1 MARLWSMS
9 RSMSKRSTKFYRR
22 NEDEVMKRLGFRPT
36 KNSGAGW
43 IEKEDGINDQA
54 ICQLKS
60 TDKQS
65 ISVKQSD
72 LHILEQHALEAHKL
86 PVFALQFL
94 NLDEVWIMV
103 KPEHIG
109 LLQSL
114 VRGEDISE
122 NLPRNIFEENTQ
134 NFIDKTEEKDYNNS
148 VTNKGDIKSRLIAK
162 RKYAEKVDKEREER
176 EKEQKRR
183 AKQWKQRLNKKE

>member
-1 MARLWSMS
+1 
-9 RSMSKRSTKFYRR
+9 
-22 NEDEVMKRLGFRPT
+22 
-36 KNSGAGW
+36 
-43 IEKEDGINDQA
+43 
-54 ICQLKS
+54 
-60 TDKQS
+60 
-65 ISVKQSD
+65 
-72 LHILEQHALEAHKL
+72 
-86 PVFALQFL
+86 
-94 NLDEVWIMV
+94 MV

-114 VRGEDISE
+114 TRGEDISE

-134 NFIDKTEEKDYNNS
+134 NFIYKTEEKDYNNS
-148 VTNKGDIKSRLIAK
+148 VTNKDDIKSRLIAK

>member
-1 MARLWSMS
+1 M
-9 RSMSKRSTKFYRR
+9 
-22 NEDEVMKRLGFRPT
+22 D
-36 KNSGAGW
+36 
-43 IEKEDGINDQA
+43 IEKEDGQSDQA

-65 ISVKQSD
+65 ISIKQTD

-103 KPEHIG
+103 KPEHIE

-114 VRGEDISE
+114 VRGDDISE
-122 NLPRNIFEENTQ
+122 NLPRNIFEEEIEENTQ
-134 NFIDKTEEKDYNNS
+134 ECIDKTEEEDYNKS
-148 VTNKGDIKSRLIAK
+148 VTSKQLQKRLIAK
-162 RKYAEKVDKEREER
+162 RRYS
-176 EKEQKRR
+176 KEQARVKEEKQKEIKRR
-183 AKQWKQRLNKKE
+183 AKQWKQKSNRRE

>member
-1 MARLWSMS
+1 
-9 RSMSKRSTKFYRR
+9 
-22 NEDEVMKRLGFRPT
+22 
-36 KNSGAGW
+36 
-43 IEKEDGINDQA
+43 
-54 ICQLKS
+54 
-60 TDKQS
+60 
-65 ISVKQSD
+65 
-72 LHILEQHALEAHKL
+72 
-86 PVFALQFL
+86 
-94 NLDEVWIMV
+94 MV

-122 NLPRNIFEENTQ
+122 NLPRNIFEEIEENIQ
-134 NFIDKTEEKDYNNS
+134 EGIDKTEEKEYNNS
-148 VTNKGDIKSRLIAK
+148 VANKGDIKSRLIAK

>member
-1 MARLWSMS
+1 MN
-9 RSMSKRSTKFYRR
+9 KRSTKFYRR
-22 NEDEVMKRLGFRPT
+22 NEAEVMKRLGFRPT

-72 LHILEQHALEAHKL
+72 LHILEKHALEAHKL

-114 VRGEDISE
+114 VRGENISE
-122 NLPRNIFEENTQ
+122 NLPRNIFEEEMEENAQ
-134 NFIDKTEEKDYNNS
+134 NPIDNIEEKDYNNN
-148 VTNKGDIKSRLIAK
+148 VTNKQLQKRLIAK
-162 RKYAEKVDKEREER
+162 RRYS
-176 EKEQKRR
+176 KEQERVKEEKQKEIKRR
-183 AKQWKQRLNKKE
+183 AKQWKQKSNRRE